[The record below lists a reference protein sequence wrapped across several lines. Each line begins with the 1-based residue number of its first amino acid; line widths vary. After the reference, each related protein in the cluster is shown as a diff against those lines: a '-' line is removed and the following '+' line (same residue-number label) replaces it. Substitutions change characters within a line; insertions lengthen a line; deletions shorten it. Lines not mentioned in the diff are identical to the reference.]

1 MSKEGSKEDLI
12 NDINRLLNKENKEEF
27 FDQNHL
33 DLDLNDEQEMRDIPP
48 HVLSQM
54 QNEHMQQQMQPQMRP
69 QMQPQMRPQM
79 QPPIQP
85 QMRKQQQP
93 QMHEIPPQVLAE
105 LQHQQMQKQLQ
116 LQAQQ
121 HAQQQAQQQAIH
133 QMMQQNNLKNNTVIE
148 KLATVNSGTMS
159 ENSLSPKGTT
169 NGLDN
174 IKDMVYM
181 YRDPLV
187 LFLLF
192 SVILTPQLNSVLNK
206 IPYASGASG
215 FNEYPNYV
223 GIVLRGLLLVGVYVM
238 LKKSNVI

>member
-12 NDINRLLNKENKEEF
+12 NDINRLLNKESKEEF

-33 DLDLNDEQEMRDIPP
+33 DLDLDDEQEMRDIPP

-69 QMQPQMRPQM
+69 QMQTQM
-79 QPPIQP
+79 QP
-85 QMRKQQQP
+85 QMRKQQPQMQQ

-148 KLATVNSGTMS
+148 KLATVNSGTKS

-174 IKDMVYM
+174 VKDMVYM

-206 IPYASGASG
+206 LPYASGASG
-215 FNEYPNYV
+215 FNEYPSYV
-223 GIVLRGLLLVGVYVM
+223 GIVLRGLLLVGVYVV